1 MENTEVKIVK
11 EEKKKKAAHIRM
23 MAEFRD
29 FLKEYK
35 ILGIAAGLV
44 IGSAV
49 TTLTQAIVGGLITPL
64 LQMLIPADSL
74 KSLVFNVNGA
84 NFQVGFVVS
93 AFINFLV
100 VALMFFIFAKVF
112 MKKEKE
118 AKRPQA
124 TMNSGT
130 S

>member
-1 MENTEVKIVK
+1 MEKTEEKIIK
-11 EEKKKKAAHIRM
+11 EEKKKKAAHLVVMR
-23 MAEFRD
+23 EFSD
-29 FLKEYK
+29 FLREYK

-49 TTLTQAIVGGLITPL
+49 TTLTQSIVAGLITPL
-64 LQMLIPADSL
+64 LQMLIPVDSL

-100 VALMFFIFAKVF
+100 VALMFFIFAKIF

-118 AKRPQA
+118 EAKEVSVA
-124 TMNSGT
+124 TR
-130 S
+130 